1 MGGSKT
7 ITYKDLQ
14 VQKLMD
20 DPEKAYKVA
29 MRQAYKNVGSGMR
42 SVIREY
48 QQGII
53 DARSMFHD
61 TYLTNLGYNP
71 KEVIP
76 YSIVDPVLVKSWLLS
91 NVSRN
96 ISEINSYKWAIPSLE
111 EIALEYLQDTYSGMS
126 LADKSFLI
134 GNIIWYVSGVTNVST
149 TMTNATCYKDR
160 MATAEKY
167 AVSVGLV
174 VASVED
180 IRYNISG
187 TIYWKV
193 AMTNGSVVDV
203 PVEYTTIECPGVGS
217 DVVQAIVTEY
227 NGKEYPV
234 QSNEYDTDDMG
245 NKTPLWSNVVRVSA
259 YIGNDGGVKVT
270 GTALR
275 PVYSRFNSSRYLEAT
290 KEAVANIVDQVEKE
304 IANDLNEELDRLV
317 VVYTLNGLQKLKL
330 AEINKS
336 LVSNTTTASAYPII
350 PLRENYAF
358 VKETNQMKAV
368 LNKLG
373 MATDDFETSLDNSKI
388 KNAAIMFLLDLK
400 DDSDVGTK
408 VVYETLVN
416 MVRTTIPASG
426 KTAASEVY
434 QLNLGFSDVNMKS
447 SINFGLKTVSGV
459 IGSVGSYVRYSKT
472 VEYTEEVEGGGA
484 DQSWTTTETKTG
496 TVYGI
501 RKQVTESYYE
511 EMEFGG
517 CSTSW
522 KVGGYALGGVLN
534 LGQDD
539 GEVYIPITD
548 LGLEGLR
555 YEELHYAVARSLN
568 MMALSIVK
576 VKTKWYQSGFFKFVM
591 IVAIVAV
598 TIATA
603 GASIGATA
611 SGITALTGASVATAT
626 AIATTALVVTTTLA
640 VASMMG
646 VDVGVLG
653 SVATVIGIA
662 QMGAGMLAQTG
673 SMSTGQTVLTS
684 AKALTSAANMAI
696 EINTKGALKAMQDRL
711 EAINSKLE
719 ESSEELK
726 KLTENVQQGI
736 WMGIEDRMPDT
747 LYMMSSTDMMCN
759 YAILYDYDGM
769 IDGQISS
776 IGI

>member
-7 ITYKDLQ
+7 VTYKDLQ

-20 DPEKAYKVA
+20 DPEKAYKAA
-29 MRQAYKNVGSGMR
+29 MRQAYKNVGAGMR

-53 DARSMFHD
+53 DTRSMFND
-61 TYLTNLGYNP
+61 SYLTNLGYNP

-76 YSIVDPVLVKSWLLS
+76 YSIVDPILVRSWLLS
-91 NVSRN
+91 NVDSSIGN
-96 ISEINSYKWAIPSLE
+96 VVSYKWAIPSLE
-111 EIALEYLQDTYSGMS
+111 EIALEYLQDTYSGMW
-126 LADKSFLI
+126 LVEKSFLI
-134 GNIIWYVSGVTNVST
+134 GSIRWYVSGVTNVST

-160 MATAEKY
+160 VVTAEEY

-180 IRYNISG
+180 IRY
-187 TIYWKV
+187 TIAGVNYWKV
-193 AMTNGSVVDV
+193 TMTNGSVVNV
-203 PVEYTTIECPGVGS
+203 PIEYTTIECPGVGS

-317 VVYTLNGLQKLKL
+317 VVYTLNGIQKLKL

-373 MATDDFETSLDNSKI
+373 MATDDFETSLGNTKI
-388 KNAAIMFLLDLK
+388 KNAAIMFLLDLR
-400 DDSDVGTK
+400 DSSTAGTK

-447 SINFGLKTVSGV
+447 SIKFDLKTVSGV
-459 IGSVGSYVRYSKT
+459 IGSVGSYARYSRT
-472 VEYTEEVEGGGA
+472 IEYTEEVEGGGA
-484 DQSWTTTETKTG
+484 DQYWTTTETKTG
-496 TVYGI
+496 TIYGI
-501 RKQVTESYYE
+501 RKQISESYYE
-511 EMEFGG
+511 EMEFGN
-517 CSTSW
+517 CSTDW
-522 KVGGYALGGVLN
+522 KVGGYALGGVLK

-555 YEELHYAVARSLN
+555 YEELHYAVARSMS

-591 IVAIVAV
+591 LAILIVTQQYWAIVIFFAVEAGLIGGKVAIVL
-598 TIATA
+598 
-603 GASIGATA
+603 SL
-611 SGITALTGASVATAT
+611 LTMDFS
-626 AIATTALVVTTTLA
+626 
-640 VASMMG
+640 
-646 VDVGVLG
+646 
-653 SVATVIGIA
+653 GIA
-662 QMGAGMLAQTG
+662 QIAQGAALT
-673 SMSTGQTVLTS
+673 TTTVL
-684 AKALTSAANMAI
+684 SAATTLVQLASIAVSINTLGVMEAI
-696 EINTKGALKAMQDRL
+696 EDKRSNMNAEMEASEKQIKDMHASMQEGL
-711 EAINSKLE
+711 
-719 ESSEELK
+719 
-726 KLTENVQQGI
+726 
-736 WMGIEDRMPDT
+736 WMGIQDRTPDM
-747 LYMMSSTDMMCN
+747 LYALSSTDMMCN
-759 YAILYDYDGM
+759 YDILFDYDEMYAGK
-769 IDGQISS
+769 INSV
-776 IGI
+776 GI

>member
-20 DPEKAYKVA
+20 EPDKAYKAA
-29 MRQAYKNVGSGMR
+29 MKQAYKNVGAGMR

-53 DARSMFHD
+53 DTRSMFND
-61 TYLTNLGYNP
+61 SYLTNLGYNP
-71 KEVIP
+71 KETIP
-76 YSIVDPVLVKSWLLS
+76 YSIVDPILVRSWLLS
-91 NVSRN
+91 NIDSSIGNVV
-96 ISEINSYKWAIPSLE
+96 SYKWAIPSLE

-134 GNIIWYVSGVTNVST
+134 GSIRWYVSGVTNVST

-160 MATAEKY
+160 LVTAEEY

-180 IRYNISG
+180 IRYTISG
-187 TIYWKV
+187 VNYWKV
-193 AMTNGSVVDV
+193 KMTDESVVDV

-304 IANDLNEELDRLV
+304 IANDLIEELDRLV
-317 VVYTLNGLQKLKL
+317 VVYTLNGIQKLKL

-336 LVSNTTTASAYPII
+336 LVSSTAKASAYPII

-358 VKETNQMKAV
+358 VKETYQMKAV

-373 MATDDFETSLDNSKI
+373 MATDDFESSLGNDKI
-388 KNAAIMFLLDLK
+388 KNAAIMFLLDLR
-400 DDSDVGTK
+400 DESEVGTK

-416 MVRTTIPASG
+416 IVRTTIPASG

-447 SINFGLKTVSGV
+447 SIKFDLKTVSGV

-472 VEYTEEVEGGGA
+472 IEYTEEVEGGGA
-484 DQSWTTTETKTG
+484 DQYWTTTETKTG
-496 TVYGI
+496 TIYGI
-501 RKQVTESYYE
+501 RKQVSESYYE
-511 EMEFGG
+511 EMEFGN
-517 CSTSW
+517 CSTAW
-522 KVGGYALGGVLN
+522 KVGGYELN
-534 LGQDD
+534 GKLSMDSK

-548 LGLEGLR
+548 IGLEGLR
-555 YEELHYAVARSLN
+555 YEELHYAVARSIS

-591 IVAIVAV
+591 IVVLVAV

-626 AIATTALVVTTTLA
+626 AIATTALVVTTTIA
-640 VASMMG
+640 VASMIG
-646 VDVGVLG
+646 IDVGVLG

-662 QMGAGMLAQTG
+662 QMGAGMLSQTG

-696 EINTKGALKAMQDRL
+696 EINTKGSIKAMQDRL
-711 EAINSKLE
+711 EALNSKLE

>member
-7 ITYKDLQ
+7 ITYTDLQ

-20 DPEKAYKVA
+20 EPEKAYKES
-29 MRQAYKNVGSGMR
+29 MRQAYKNVGAGMR

-53 DARSMFHD
+53 DTRSMFND
-61 TYLTNLGYNP
+61 SYLTNLGYNP
-71 KEVIP
+71 KETIP
-76 YSIVDPVLVKSWLLS
+76 YSIVDPILVRSWLLS
-91 NVSRN
+91 NVDSN
-96 ISEINSYKWAIPSLE
+96 ISNVVSYKWAVPSLE
-111 EIALEYLQDTYSGMS
+111 EIALEYLQDTYSGMI

-134 GNIIWYVSGVTNVST
+134 SGVRWYVSGVTNVST

-160 MATAEKY
+160 LVTAQEY

-180 IRYNISG
+180 IRY
-187 TIYWKV
+187 TIAGVNYWKV
-193 AMTNGSVVDV
+193 TMTNGSVVNV

-217 DVVQAIVTEY
+217 DVVQAIITEY
-227 NGKEYPV
+227 NGREYPV
-234 QSNEYDTDDMG
+234 QSSEVTTDEVG
-245 NKTPLWSNVVRVSA
+245 VGTTTPIWTNTVKISV
-259 YIGNDGGVKVT
+259 YIDKDGSVKVT

-275 PVYSRFNSSRYLEAT
+275 PVYSSRFNSSRYLEAT

-317 VVYTLNGLQKLKL
+317 VVYTLNGIQKLKL

-336 LVSNTTTASAYPII
+336 IVSSTANASAYPII

-358 VKETNQMKAV
+358 VKETYQMKAV

-373 MATDDFETSLDNSKI
+373 MATDDFETSLGNNKI
-388 KNAAIMFLLDLK
+388 KNAAIMFLLDLR
-400 DDSDVGTK
+400 DSSAVGTK

-416 MVRTTIPASG
+416 MVRTTIPASR

-447 SINFGLKTVSGV
+447 TIRFDLKTVSDV
-459 IGSVGSYVRYSKT
+459 IGSVGSYVRYSRT
-472 VEYTEEVEGGGA
+472 VEYTENVDSG
-484 DQSWTTTETKTG
+484 DTQYTQTRIG
-496 TVYGI
+496 TIYGI

-522 KVGGYALGGVLN
+522 IVGGYGLEGKLK
-534 LGQDD
+534 LGQDE

-548 LGLEGLR
+548 IGLEGLR

-591 IVAIVAV
+591 IVVLVAV

-626 AIATTALVVTTTLA
+626 AIATTALVVTTTIA

-646 VDVGVLG
+646 LDVGVLG
-653 SVATVIGIA
+653 SVATVLGIA
-662 QMGAGMLAQTG
+662 QIGAGMLSQTG

-696 EINTKGALKAMQDRL
+696 EINTKGSLKAMQDRL

>member
-7 ITYKDLQ
+7 VTYKDLQ
-14 VQKLMD
+14 IQKLMD
-20 DPEKAYKVA
+20 DPEKAYKAA
-29 MRQAYKNVGSGMR
+29 MRQAYKNVGAGMR

-53 DARSMFHD
+53 DTRSMFND
-61 TYLTNLGYNP
+61 SYLTNLGYNP
-71 KEVIP
+71 KEAIP
-76 YSIVDPVLVKSWLLS
+76 YTIVDPILVRSWLLS
-91 NVSRN
+91 NVSSS
-96 ISEINSYKWAIPSLE
+96 ISEVNSYKWAIPSLE

-134 GNIIWYVSGVTNVST
+134 GGIRWYVSGVTNVST

-160 MATAEKY
+160 LVTAEEY

-180 IRYNISG
+180 IRYTISDVN
-187 TIYWKV
+187 YWKV
-193 AMTNGSVVDV
+193 KMTDESVVDV

-227 NGKEYPV
+227 NGKEYSV

-304 IANDLNEELDRLV
+304 IANDLIEELDRLV
-317 VVYTLNGLQKLKL
+317 VVYTLNGIQKLKL
-330 AEINKS
+330 AKINKS
-336 LVSNTTTASAYPII
+336 LVSSTANASAYPII

-373 MATDDFETSLDNSKI
+373 MATDDFETSLGNTKI
-388 KNAAIMFLLDLK
+388 KNAAIMFLLDLR
-400 DDSDVGTK
+400 DSSTAGTK
-408 VVYETLVN
+408 VVYETLVK

-426 KTAASEVY
+426 KTVASELY

-447 SINFGLKTVSGV
+447 SIKFDLRTVSGV
-459 IGSVGSYVRYSKT
+459 IGSVGSYVRYSRT
-472 VEYTEEVEGGGA
+472 VKYTENVDSG
-484 DQSWTTTETKTG
+484 DTQYTQTRTG

-501 RKQVTESYYE
+501 RKQVSESYYE
-511 EMEFGG
+511 EMEFGN
-517 CSTSW
+517 CSTAW
-522 KVGGYALGGVLN
+522 KVGGYELN
-534 LGQDD
+534 GKLSMDSK

-548 LGLEGLR
+548 IGLEGLR
-555 YEELHYAVARSLN
+555 YEELHYAVARSIS

-591 IVAIVAV
+591 IVVLVAV

-626 AIATTALVVTTTLA
+626 AIATTALVVTTTIA
-640 VASMMG
+640 VASMIG
-646 VDVGVLG
+646 IDVGVLG

-696 EINTKGALKAMQDRL
+696 EINTKGSIKAMQDRL
-711 EAINSKLE
+711 EALNSKLE

-747 LYMMSSTDMMCN
+747 LYMMSSTDIMCN

>member
-20 DPEKAYKVA
+20 DPEKAYKAA
-29 MRQAYKNVGSGMR
+29 MRQAYKNVGAGMR

-53 DARSMFHD
+53 DTRSMFND
-61 TYLTNLGYNP
+61 SYLTNLGYNP

-76 YSIVDPVLVKSWLLS
+76 YTIVDPILVRSWLLS
-91 NVSRN
+91 NVDSN
-96 ISEINSYKWAIPSLE
+96 ISNVVSYKWAVPSLE
-111 EIALEYLQDTYSGMS
+111 EIALEYLQDTYSGM
-126 LADKSFLI
+126 LLVEKSFLMS
-134 GNIIWYVSGVTNVST
+134 GVRWYVSGVTNVST

-160 MATAEKY
+160 MVTAEEY

-180 IRYNISG
+180 IRY
-187 TIYWKV
+187 TIGGVNYWKV
-193 AMTNGSVVDV
+193 TMTNGSVVNV
-203 PVEYTTIECPGVGS
+203 PIEYTTIECPGVGS
-217 DVVQAIVTEY
+217 DVVQAIITEY
-227 NGKEYPV
+227 NGREYPV
-234 QSNEYDTDDMG
+234 QSSEYTTDDMG
-245 NKTPLWSNVVRVSA
+245 GKTPAWSNVVRVSV
-259 YIGNDGGVKVT
+259 YIGSDGDVKVT

-290 KEAVANIVDQVEKE
+290 KEAVASIVDQVEKE
-304 IANDLNEELDRLV
+304 IANDLIEELDRLV
-317 VVYTLNGLQKLKL
+317 VVYTLNGIQKLKL
-330 AEINKS
+330 AEINKE
-336 LVSNTTTASAYPII
+336 LVSSEASASAYPVI

-358 VKETNQMKAV
+358 VKETYQMKAV

-388 KNAAIMFLLDLK
+388 KNAAIMFLLDLR
-400 DDSDVGTK
+400 DSSTAGTK

-447 SINFGLKTVSGV
+447 SIKFDLRTVSGV

-472 VEYTEEVEGGGA
+472 VTYTEEVEGGGA

-496 TVYGI
+496 TLYGI

-522 KVGGYALGGVLN
+522 KVGGYALGGVLK

-539 GEVYIPITD
+539 GEVCIPITD

-555 YEELHYAVARSLN
+555 YEELHYAVARSMS

-591 IVAIVAV
+591 IVAI
-598 TIATA
+598 
-603 GASIGATA
+603 
-611 SGITALTGASVATAT
+611 
-626 AIATTALVVTTTLA
+626 A
-640 VASMMG
+640 VAAFFTGGAALAAYGPLAAAVVYAAAAVSILGVMG
-646 VDVGVLG
+646 VNTG
-653 SVATVIGIA
+653 VIGQVLQVA
-662 QMGAGMLAQTG
+662 AAFVTMGTSLANTG
-673 SMSTGQTVLTS
+673 ISTGQQVLTVAS
-684 AKALTSAANMAI
+684 SLTGLASMASQMNLDGVVNSLEKKRSELAA
-696 EINTKGALKAMQDRL
+696 
-711 EAINSKLE
+711 KLE
-719 ESSEELK
+719 ESEERLEEIY
-726 KLTENVQQGI
+726 ENAQQGL
-736 WMGIEDRMPDT
+736 WMGVYDRAPEL
-747 LYMMSSTDMMCN
+747 LYAMSSTDMMCN

-769 IDGQISS
+769 IDGKINSV
-776 IGI
+776 GI

>member
-7 ITYKDLQ
+7 VTYKDLQ

-20 DPEKAYKVA
+20 DPDKAYKAA
-29 MRQAYKNVGSGMR
+29 MRQAYKNVGAGMR

-53 DARSMFHD
+53 DTRSMFND
-61 TYLTNLGYNP
+61 SYLTNLGYNP

-76 YSIVDPVLVKSWLLS
+76 YTIVDPILVRSWLLS

-96 ISEINSYKWAIPSLE
+96 ISEVSSYKWAIPSLE

-134 GNIIWYVSGVTNVST
+134 GSIRWYVSGVTNVST

-160 MATAEKY
+160 LVTAEEY

-174 VASVED
+174 VATVED
-180 IRYNISG
+180 IRY
-187 TIYWKV
+187 TIAGVNYWKV
-193 AMTNGSVVDV
+193 KMTDESVVDV

-245 NKTPLWSNVVRVSA
+245 SKTPLWSNVVRVSA
-259 YIGNDGGVKVT
+259 YIGNDGVVKVT

-290 KEAVANIVDQVEKE
+290 KEAVANIVEQVEKE
-304 IANDLNEELDRLV
+304 IANDLIEELDRLV
-317 VVYTLNGLQKLKL
+317 VVYTLNGIQKLKL

-336 LVSNTTTASAYPII
+336 LVSSTANASAYPII

-358 VKETNQMKAV
+358 VKETNQMKAM

-373 MATDDFETSLDNSKI
+373 MATDDFETSLGNTKI
-388 KNAAIMFLLDLK
+388 KNAAIMFLLDLR
-400 DDSDVGTK
+400 DSSTAGTK

-426 KTAASEVY
+426 KTAALETY

-447 SINFGLKTVSGV
+447 SIKFDLRTVSGV

-472 VEYTEEVEGGGA
+472 VEYTENVDSG
-484 DQSWTTTETKTG
+484 DTQYTQTRTG

-501 RKQVTESYYE
+501 RKQVSESYYE
-511 EMEFGG
+511 EMEFGN
-517 CSTSW
+517 CSTAW
-522 KVGGYALGGVLN
+522 KVGGYELKGKLSM
-534 LGQDD
+534 DSK

-548 LGLEGLR
+548 IGLEGLR
-555 YEELHYAVARSLN
+555 YEELHYAVARSMS

-591 IVAIVAV
+591 IVVLVAV

-626 AIATTALVVTTTLA
+626 AVATTALVVTTTIA

-646 VDVGVLG
+646 IDVGVLG

-747 LYMMSSTDMMCN
+747 LYMMSSTDIMCN

>member
-20 DPEKAYKVA
+20 EPDKAYKAA
-29 MRQAYKNVGSGMR
+29 MKQAYKNVGAGMR

-53 DARSMFHD
+53 DTRSMFND
-61 TYLTNLGYNP
+61 SYLTNLGYNP

-76 YSIVDPVLVKSWLLS
+76 YTIVDPILVRSWLLS
-91 NVSRN
+91 NVDSN
-96 ISEINSYKWAIPSLE
+96 ISNVVSYKWAIPSLE
-111 EIALEYLQDTYSGMS
+111 EIALEYLQDTYSGMT

-134 GNIIWYVSGVTNVST
+134 GSSRWYVSGVTNVST

-160 MATAEKY
+160 LVTAEEY

-174 VASVED
+174 VATVED
-180 IRYNISG
+180 IRY
-187 TIYWKV
+187 TIAGVNYWKV
-193 AMTNGSVVDV
+193 KMTDESVVDV

-217 DVVQAIVTEY
+217 DVVQAIVTKY

-234 QSNEYDTDDMG
+234 QSSEVTTDDG
-245 NKTPLWSNVVRVSA
+245 GGTTPLWTNTVKISA
-259 YIGNDGGVKVT
+259 YIDKDGSVKVT

-275 PVYSRFNSSRYLEAT
+275 PVYSVFNSSRYLEAT

-317 VVYTLNGLQKLKL
+317 VVYTLNGTQKLKL

-336 LVSNTTTASAYPII
+336 LVSSTAKASAYPII
-350 PLRENYAF
+350 PLRNNYAF
-358 VKETNQMKAV
+358 VKETNQMKAM

-373 MATDDFETSLDNSKI
+373 MATDDFETSLGNTKI
-388 KNAAIMFLLDLK
+388 KNAAIMFLLDLR
-400 DDSDVGTK
+400 DSSTAGTK
-408 VVYETLVN
+408 VVYETLVK

-447 SINFGLKTVSGV
+447 SIKFDLKTVSGV

-472 VEYTEEVEGGGA
+472 IEYTEEVEGGGA
-484 DQSWTTTETKTG
+484 DQYWTTTETKTG
-496 TVYGI
+496 TIYGI
-501 RKQVTESYYE
+501 RKQVSESYYE
-511 EMEFGG
+511 EMEFGN

-522 KVGGYALGGVLN
+522 KVGGYALKGELSM
-534 LGQDD
+534 DSK

-548 LGLEGLR
+548 IGLEGLR
-555 YEELHYAVARSLN
+555 YEELHYAVARSMS

-591 IVAIVAV
+591 IVVLVAV

-626 AIATTALVVTTTLA
+626 AIATTALVVTTTIA

-646 VDVGVLG
+646 IDVGVLG

>member
-7 ITYKDLQ
+7 VTYKDLQ

-20 DPEKAYKVA
+20 EPDKAYKAA
-29 MRQAYKNVGSGMR
+29 MRQAYKNVGAGMR

-53 DARSMFHD
+53 DTRSMFND
-61 TYLTNLGYNP
+61 SYLTNLGYNP

-76 YSIVDPVLVKSWLLS
+76 YTIVDPILVRSWLLS
-91 NVSRN
+91 NVDSSIGN
-96 ISEINSYKWAIPSLE
+96 VVSYKWAIPSLE
-111 EIALEYLQDTYSGMS
+111 EIALEYLQDTYSGM
-126 LADKSFLI
+126 LLVEKSFLMS
-134 GNIIWYVSGVTNVST
+134 GVRWYVSGVTNVST

-160 MATAEKY
+160 LVTAEEY

-180 IRYNISG
+180 IRY
-187 TIYWKV
+187 TIGGVNYWKV
-193 AMTNGSVVDV
+193 TMTNGSVVNV

-217 DVVQAIVTEY
+217 DVVQVIVTEY

-290 KEAVANIVDQVEKE
+290 KEAVANIVEQVEKE
-304 IANDLNEELDRLV
+304 IANDLIEELDRLV
-317 VVYTLNGLQKLKL
+317 VVYTLNGIQKLKL

-336 LVSNTTTASAYPII
+336 LVSSTAKASAYPII

-358 VKETNQMKAV
+358 VKETYQMKAV

-388 KNAAIMFLLDLK
+388 KNAAIMFLLDLR
-400 DDSDVGTK
+400 DESEVGTK
-408 VVYETLVN
+408 VVYETLVK

-426 KTAASEVY
+426 KTAASEIY

-447 SINFGLKTVSGV
+447 SIKFDLRTVSGV
-459 IGSVGSYVRYSKT
+459 IGSVGSYVRYSRT
-472 VEYTEEVEGGGA
+472 VKYTENVDSG
-484 DQSWTTTETKTG
+484 DTQYTQTRTG

-501 RKQVTESYYE
+501 RKQVSESYYE
-511 EMEFGG
+511 EMEFGN
-517 CSTSW
+517 CSTAW
-522 KVGGYALGGVLN
+522 KVGGYELN
-534 LGQDD
+534 GKLSMDSK

-548 LGLEGLR
+548 IGLEGLR
-555 YEELHYAVARSLN
+555 YEELHYAVARSMS

-591 IVAIVAV
+591 IVVLVAV

-626 AIATTALVVTTTLA
+626 AIATTALVVTTTIA

-646 VDVGVLG
+646 IDVGVLG

-759 YAILYDYDGM
+759 YNLLYDYDGL
-769 IDGQISS
+769 IDGQIAS